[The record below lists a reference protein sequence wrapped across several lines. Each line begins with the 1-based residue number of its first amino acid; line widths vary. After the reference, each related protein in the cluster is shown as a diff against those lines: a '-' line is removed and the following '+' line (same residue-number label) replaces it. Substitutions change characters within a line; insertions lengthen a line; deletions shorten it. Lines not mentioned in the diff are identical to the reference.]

1 MLADII
7 EDIVELCSVSRA
19 EVVPTPRWLS
29 DYLQESIFLKGLS
42 RLGQDRHAVEMTA
55 ALFEDQRVVPLETDA
70 SGWSSLLLTINKEAS
85 SISTAAGA
93 AVVHVLEAGGD
104 LTFNQCRVKGV
115 DSFHDIPAGARLGSR
130 TSFAVRAGDTFVV
143 PQGMQAIRLEGT
155 STRVKLLRFNGPVA
169 APISLAFDPGTG
181 RMMSS
186 SFSQSEA
193 TGRHFFSI
201 LLGEMTRAAPSSKDA
216 VIPANERE
224 AIADLLD
231 GLWSDDVHAYTRWRL
246 AQVLARLRPSSAIAR
261 LQAMTSQDLPNLRRH
276 AEAALTKV
284 SGVEV

>member
-1 MLADII
+1 MLADFV
-7 EDIVELCSVSRA
+7 EDIVELSGMRRS

-29 DYLQESIFLKGLS
+29 DYLQEPIVLEGLA
-42 RLGQDRHAVEMTA
+42 RLEQDRHAVEMTA
-55 ALFEDQRVVPLETDA
+55 ALFEDQRIVPLETDA
-70 SGWSSLLLTINKEAS
+70 SGWSALLLTINKEAS
-85 SISTAAGA
+85 SICTAAGA

-104 LTFNQCRVKGV
+104 LTFNQCQVEGV

-143 PQGMQAIRLEGT
+143 PQDMQAILLEGT

-186 SFSQSEA
+186 SFSESGA

-201 LLGEMTRAAPSSKDA
+201 LLSELTRTALGSENA
-216 VIPANERE
+216 IPTKERE
-224 AIADLLD
+224 RMADLID
-231 GLWSDDVHAYTRWRL
+231 QIWSDDVHAYTRWRL
-246 AQVLARLRPSSAIAR
+246 VQVLARLRPASAIAR
-261 LQAMTSQDLPNLRRH
+261 LKAMASQDLPNLSRH
-276 AEAALTKV
+276 ALAALTKV
-284 SGVEV
+284 SGVEA